1 MASYELAPTESA
13 ERDIKQVPAER
24 ETRDAIRRLAQ
35 GLGRSMDRSRLLRRA
50 DIEQLSY
57 SILKK
62 LALPGCFLGFAMV
75 TVSNVFW
82 QGQFE
87 AIPFTR
93 RLLLLPNCLRDRSA
107 CKGYFDHVGLHCAEC
122 GACAIGGLKHRADQ
136 LGYQVVVAEGTP
148 AVMMKIMQGEAD
160 AVIGVACLDSLDKAF
175 KHVVELGIPHVAV
188 PLLRN
193 GCVDTVTEIDQI
205 QRFLVAKSTKTAER
219 THTYVPLLRETVR
232 IFDRR
237 SILEMISPYLQGD
250 DRSGGTDPMRA
261 TEAISA
267 DWLLAGGKRLR
278 PFVAVAAYAAGKH
291 GAAALAP
298 DADVSGLIPPAM
310 KKIALAVEALHKAS
324 LVHDDI
330 EDNDAFRY
338 GRPTLHRQYGVAP
351 ALNVGDY
358 LIGLGYR
365 LVSGEAEE
373 LGADCVAGIL
383 ASLSSA
389 HVELCRGQ
397 GAELMWQTTAK
408 KLRPVDALGIYALK
422 TAPAFAT
429 ALFAGLRAAG
439 AKIDT
444 TLLRRFS
451 TCLGEGY
458 QVLNDLA
465 DWREDDRNKVTL
477 GQDVLAQRPT
487 ILRAFAIEAGGA
499 DRLAE
504 IAGAQS
510 ENAET
515 VGAAKALY
523 SALGV
528 FGRAEALLEKLRSR
542 ADGIAGEINDAALQ
556 DLLRFL
562 VRIIL

>member
-1 MASYELAPTESA
+1 
-13 ERDIKQVPAER
+13 
-24 ETRDAIRRLAQ
+24 
-35 GLGRSMDRSRLLRRA
+35 MDRSRLLRRT

-57 SILKK
+57 SILNK

-82 QGQFE
+82 QRQFE
-87 AIPFTR
+87 AIPFAR

-148 AVMMKIMQGEAD
+148 AVIMKIMQGEAD
-160 AVIGVACLDSLDKAF
+160 AIIGVACLDSLDKAF
-175 KHVVELGIPHVAV
+175 KHVIELGIPHVAV

-205 QRFLVAKSTKTAER
+205 QRFLVAERTGAAER

-237 SILEMISPYLQGD
+237 SILEMMAPYLQGD
-250 DRSGGTDPMRA
+250 KRSGGTDPMTA
-261 TEAISA
+261 TEAIGA
-267 DWLLAGGKRLR
+267 DWLVAGGKRLR

-291 GAAALAP
+291 GAAALVP

-310 KKIALAVEALHKAS
+310 KKIGLAIEALHKAS
-324 LVHDDI
+324 LIHDDI

-338 GRPTLHRQYGVAP
+338 GKPTLHRQYGVGP

-358 LIGLGYR
+358 LVGLGYR
-365 LVSGEAEE
+365 LVSGEADK

-383 ASLSSA
+383 ANLSSA

-397 GAELMWQTTAK
+397 GAELTWPTMEK
-408 KLRPVDALGIYALK
+408 KLRPIDALGIYALK
-422 TAPAFAT
+422 TAPAFET

-465 DWREDDRNKVTL
+465 DWRDDDRNKVTL

-499 DRLAE
+499 IRLAE

-510 ENAET
+510 EDAAT
-515 VGAAKALY
+515 VAAAKALY

-528 FGRAEALLEKLRSR
+528 FYRAEALLEKLRSR
-542 ADGIAGEINDAALQ
+542 ADGIAGEINDAGLR